1 MSCAITPQRT
11 VVCWSPDL
19 SKQLPL
25 SDITQLVA
33 GDRFHCALDAKGKV
47 SCWDSNGCKGEAER
61 DAIKK
66 IQHGLGPLKAIF
78 AAGHTLCSSPA
89 KGRSQCSRP
98 YFSPNE
104 PPRTAPATIRAVT
117 DACIL
122 SGHGHVRCDL
132 GSPGGGLPRVG
143 LVVFRGV
150 FRDLVEGGFN
160 PGYYGV
166 QHCAI
171 DTAGAVVCCKDLV
184 KCKNQVFER
193 KKFPSP
199 AVQLVGANSFVA
211 TRLENGD
218 VYAWTSTPRI
228 ARVPFDLEPSGKVT
242 ALSETLEIAG
252 GGHVL
257 CARLQDGQVA
267 CIGGEFGK
275 KLASLVRV
283 PAP

>member
-1 MSCAITPQRT
+1 M
-11 VVCWSPDL
+11 
-19 SKQLPL
+19 
-25 SDITQLVA
+25 
-33 GDRFHCALDAKGKV
+33 

-228 ARVPFDLEPSGKVT
+228 AFRLGALGEGHRAIGDPRDCGGRTCALRAPAGWSGRLHRWRVWQEASVPGAGAST
-242 ALSETLEIAG
+242 LSSR
-252 GGHVL
+252 
-257 CARLQDGQVA
+257 ARARELRTSCWHCTG
-267 CIGGEFGK
+267 
-275 KLASLVRV
+275 R
-283 PAP
+283 